1 MARFLHIPAIVPEP
15 FAMISKLDQAF
26 HFQTQVM
33 NLRTERQSLIA
44 SNIANADTPHY
55 KARDIDFGKTL
66 DRAMAGRGGDS
77 LPMARTAGGHLAG
90 GGSATPSNLLYR
102 TEQQSAVDG
111 NTVDMD
117 IERAQFTDNAIRYEA
132 SVNFVTSRFKGLLDA
147 MQSPRS

>member
-1 MARFLHIPAIVPEP
+1 M
-15 FAMISKLDQAF
+15 MSKLDRAF
-26 HFQTQVM
+26 AFQTQVM

-55 KARDIDFGKTL
+55 KARDLDFGKTL
-66 DRAMAGRGGDS
+66 EQAMAGRGGDG
-77 LPMARTAGGHLAG
+77 LAMARTAAGHLGGRPGVAAG
-90 GGSATPSNLLYR
+90 NYLYR
-102 TEQQSAVDG
+102 TEHQASVDG

-117 IERAQFTDNAIRYEA
+117 VERAQFSDNAIRYEA

>member
-1 MARFLHIPAIVPEP
+1 MN
-15 FAMISKLDQAF
+15 KLDNAF
-26 HFQTQVM
+26 LFHTQTM

-55 KARDIDFGKTL
+55 KARDIDFGQSL
-66 DRAMAGRGGDS
+66 ERAMAGRGGDH
-77 LPMARTAGGHLAG
+77 LTMARSSGRHLQGGQ
-90 GGSATPSNLLYR
+90 GSSPNQMLYR
-102 TEQQSAVDG
+102 TEHQSAVDG

-147 MQSPRS
+147 MQSPRG

>member
-1 MARFLHIPAIVPEP
+1 
-15 FAMISKLDQAF
+15 MISKLDRAF

-55 KARDIDFGKTL
+55 KARDIDFGKAL
-66 DRAMAGRGGDS
+66 DNALAGRGAGG
-77 LPMARTAGGHLAG
+77 LAMARTANGHLAG
-90 GGSATPSNLLYR
+90 GGAAAASHFLFR
-102 TEQQSAVDG
+102 TEHQSAVDG

-117 IERAQFTDNAIRYEA
+117 VERAQFTDNAIRYEA